1 MATWEQLKPDIPEDA
16 DTTSVIMEFRA
27 HPGACPYCQM
37 LNGTQVLFGT
47 MPDAVSH
54 PNCLCAVVDVGRRL
68 ISGGNTRR
76 FDQHN
81 GDYGTFKS
89 RI

>member
-1 MATWEQLKPDIPEDA
+1 MADWEHLLPDVPTNA
-16 DTTSVIMEFRA
+16 DTSDVVMEFRA

-47 MPDAVSH
+47 MPDQVSH
-54 PNCLCAVVDVGRRL
+54 PNCLCSVVDVGRRL
-68 ISGGNTRR
+68 IAHGNTRR
-76 FDQHN
+76 YDRHS